1 MSPHFG
7 RMDADRMS
15 PEEALLMRAKLHWGS
30 GLERLRG
37 NRVPDGIVTL
47 YDALLSG
54 MRWYILVHLRHELG
68 GELKKKLEDE
78 QFLFSLLRNHGII
91 DRTCDLDQMLEA
103 VERVLRDQE
112 PGADTEKIVPGLTKF
127 LTRLGVLPF
136 NEADLPPEP

>member
-7 RMDADRMS
+7 RMDADTMS
-15 PEEALLMRAKLHWGS
+15 PEEAQLMRARLHWSG

-37 NRVPDGIVTL
+37 NNIPDGIASL

-68 GELKKKLEDE
+68 GDLEKKLEDE
-78 QFLFSLLRNHGII
+78 QYLFSLLRNQGII
-91 DRTCDLDQMLEA
+91 DRTCDLDHLLEA
-103 VERVLRDQE
+103 VNKVLRDQE
-112 PGADTEKIVPGLTKF
+112 PGADTERIVRGLTKF

-136 NEADLPPEP
+136 NEADLPPMP